1 VFVQFEGDAFDPQ
14 HPSGSRMRL
23 VTPGWFAAMGVP
35 IVTGRDFTVDDRN
48 NTQRVTI
55 VNREFAKRF
64 LQGREPLGT
73 SFGWGYPDID
83 MRRLFTI
90 VGVVGDVR
98 YRSIAEPAEP
108 SFYGTQG
115 QFPFPRQ
122 TVTIATKL
130 GDGLSMVP
138 AIRSEISKLEPNLA
152 FEVDSMPRVVSATL
166 NRQQLGMTLM
176 LIFGATALVL
186 AAVGIY
192 GVIAY
197 ASAQRIGEIATRLAL
212 GATPGEM
219 FWLMMRRGQ
228 TLAAAGAGIG
238 LAAAYAGGRTV
249 SSMVYGVQAS
259 DPIVLASAT
268 VVVAAITLAAT
279 AIPARRASRTD
290 PVLVLRGE

>member
-1 VFVQFEGDAFDPQ
+1 VSQVSVSVDPEPAFYLPLDQSPFWRQAIVIETSLPDATRLVPLIRAEVKRLDPQ
-14 HPSGSRMRL
+14 LPIEPETVRAIVAATMSR
-23 VTPGWFAAMGVP
+23 
-35 IVTGRDFTVDDRN
+35 
-48 NTQRVTI
+48 Q
-55 VNREFAKRF
+55 
-64 LQGREPLGT
+64 
-73 SFGWGYPDID
+73 
-83 MRRLFTI
+83 
-90 VGVVGDVR
+90 
-98 YRSIAEPAEP
+98 
-108 SFYGTQG
+108 
-115 QFPFPRQ
+115 
-122 TVTIATKL
+122 KL
-130 GDGLSMVP
+130 GMD
-138 AIRSEISKLEPNLA
+138 
-152 FEVDSMPRVVSATL
+152 
-166 NRQQLGMTLM
+166 LM
-176 LIFGATALVL
+176 ILFGAIALGL

-238 LAAAYAGGRTV
+238 LAAADAGGRTV